1 VVTREALMGA
11 VAMVEVMAV
20 EKVAAD

>member
-11 VAMVEVMAV
+11 VAMVEEMAV

>member
-1 VVTREALMGA
+1 VVTREALRGA
-11 VAMVEVMAV
+11 VAMVEEMAV

>member
-11 VAMVEVMAV
+11 VAMVEEMAV
-20 EKVAAD
+20 ETVAAD